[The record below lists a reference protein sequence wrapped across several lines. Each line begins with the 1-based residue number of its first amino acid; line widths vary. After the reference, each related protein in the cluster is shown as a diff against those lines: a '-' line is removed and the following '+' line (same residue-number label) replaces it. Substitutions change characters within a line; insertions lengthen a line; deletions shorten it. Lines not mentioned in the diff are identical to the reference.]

1 MLEKFTWFKQSAF
14 RWAGDGLTV
23 YIDPWGLP
31 DEAEPADV
39 IFITHAHRDHLSVAD
54 IHRIHG
60 EGRTKLFAPA
70 DVAAELSGDVT
81 AVSPGDSIL
90 VNGIKGQAVPAYN
103 VLEER
108 LHHHPKSK
116 GWVGF
121 VLELGGSTIYHAGD
135 TDHAEELN
143 SIKADV
149 AFLPIGGTYTMTPP
163 EAAGMAKALSPGLA
177 VPMHYGFVVG
187 SESDGDLF
195 RQECAPDVKVELL
208 EPVSPWG
215 EGGDY

>member
-1 MLEKFTWFKQSAF
+1 MLERFTWFMQSAF
-14 RWAGDGLTV
+14 RWAGDGQTV

-39 IFITHAHRDHLSVAD
+39 IFITHAHSDHLSPAD
-54 IHRIHG
+54 INRIQS
-60 EGRTKLFAPA
+60 EGRTKLFAPP

-81 AVSPGDSIL
+81 AVAPGDSIL
-90 VNGIKGQAVPAYN
+90 VNGIKVQAVPAYN

-108 LHHHPKSK
+108 LGMHPKSNN
-116 GWVGF
+116 WVGYI
-121 VLELGGSTIYHAGD
+121 LDLGGITYYHAGD

-149 AFLPIGGTYTMTPP
+149 TFLPVGGTYTMTSP
-163 EAAGMAKALSPGLA
+163 EAAGMAKALAPRLA

-208 EPVSPWG
+208 QPVNPWG
-215 EGGDY
+215 QGGNF